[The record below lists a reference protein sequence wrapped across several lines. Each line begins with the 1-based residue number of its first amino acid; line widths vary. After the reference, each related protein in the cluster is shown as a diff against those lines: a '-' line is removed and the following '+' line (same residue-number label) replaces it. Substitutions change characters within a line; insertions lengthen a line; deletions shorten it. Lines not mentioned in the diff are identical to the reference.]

1 MNRNVE
7 DNSITDFVDKVK
19 SAQNEYIRQRQ
30 ELMSCE
36 PERLGIYLDVKGHLL
51 AHAAPFEWMWLTV
64 KKTDH
69 ADLCRVD
76 TSHTTWNMLV
86 SEATSCTQIFPLTF
100 IKPFDGVRQGKF
112 DEEIE
117 KKSKAVK

>member
-36 PERLGIYLDVKGHLL
+36 PERLGIYLDVRGNLL
-51 AHAAPFEWMWLTV
+51 AHTNPFEWMWISI
-64 KKTDH
+64 KRTDH

-76 TSHTTWNMLV
+76 TWHSTWDMLV

-100 IKPFDGVRQGKF
+100 IKPFDGVRLGRGY
-112 DEEIE
+112 E
-117 KKSKAVK
+117 KEKSEDAE

>member
-7 DNSITDFVDKVK
+7 DDSITDFVDKVK

-51 AHAAPFEWMWLTV
+51 AHPAPFEWMWLTV

-69 ADLCRVD
+69 ADLLRVD
-76 TSHTTWNMLV
+76 TSHSSWNMLV
-86 SEATSCTQIFPLTF
+86 SQATSCTQIFPLTF
-100 IKPFDGVRQGKF
+100 IKPFDGVRLGRAY
-112 DEEIE
+112 E
-117 KKSKAVK
+117 KEKSKETK

>member
-1 MNRNVE
+1 MSRSVE
-7 DNSITDFVDKVK
+7 DLDIADFVDKVK
-19 SAQNEYIRQRQ
+19 SELN

-69 ADLCRVD
+69 VDLCRVD

-100 IKPFDGVRQGKF
+100 IKPFDGVRRGKF

-117 KKSKAVK
+117 KKARP

>member
-7 DNSITDFVDKVK
+7 DPSITDFVDKVK

-36 PERLGIYLDVKGHLL
+36 PERLGIYLDVRGNLL
-51 AHAAPFEWMWLTV
+51 AHAAPFEWMRISI
-64 KKTDH
+64 KRTDH
-69 ADLCRVD
+69 VDLCRVD
-76 TSHTTWNMLV
+76 TRHSTWGMLV

-100 IKPFDGVRQGKF
+100 IKPFDGVRRGKF

-117 KKSKAVK
+117 GKSKDTK

>member
-7 DNSITDFVDKVK
+7 DNSIADFVDKVK

-36 PERLGIYLDVKGHLL
+36 PERLGIYLDAEGHLL
-51 AHAAPFEWMWLTV
+51 AHAAPFEWMRLTV

-76 TSHTTWNMLV
+76 TSHASWDMLV

-100 IKPFDGVRQGKF
+100 IKPFDGVTLGRLS
-112 DEEIE
+112 EEI
-117 KKSKAVK
+117 KKKART

>member
-7 DNSITDFVDKVK
+7 DDSITDFVDKVK

-36 PERLGIYLDVKGHLL
+36 PERLGIYLDVRGNLL
-51 AHAAPFEWMWLTV
+51 AHTDPSEWMRIIIKRTG
-64 KKTDH
+64 H

-76 TSHTTWNMLV
+76 TWHSTWDMLV

-100 IKPFDGVRQGKF
+100 IKPFDGVRRGKF

-117 KKSKAVK
+117 EKSKDTK

>member
-7 DNSITDFVDKVK
+7 DDSITDFVDKVK

-36 PERLGIYLDVKGHLL
+36 PERLGIYLDVRGNLL
-51 AHAAPFEWMWLTV
+51 AHTDPFEWMWISI
-64 KKTDH
+64 KRTDR

-76 TSHTTWNMLV
+76 TWHSTWDMLV
-86 SEATSCTQIFPLTF
+86 SEATSCTRIFPLTF
-100 IKPFDGVRQGKF
+100 IKPFDGVRRGKF
-112 DEEIE
+112 DEEIK
-117 KKSKAVK
+117 KKSKDVK

>member
-7 DNSITDFVDKVK
+7 DDSITDFVDKVK
-19 SAQNEYIRQRQ
+19 SARNEYIRQRQ

-36 PERLGIYLDVKGHLL
+36 PERLGIYLDVRGNLL
-51 AHAAPFEWMWLTV
+51 AHTDPFEWMWIIIKRTGN
-64 KKTDH
+64 

-76 TSHTTWNMLV
+76 MWHSTWDSLV

-100 IKPFDGVRQGKF
+100 IKPFDGVRVEQGY
-112 DEEIE
+112 E
-117 KKSKAVK
+117 KKQSEDTN

>member
-7 DNSITDFVDKVK
+7 DDSITDFVDKVK

-36 PERLGIYLDVKGHLL
+36 PERLGIYLDVQGKLL
-51 AHAAPFEWMWLTV
+51 AHTDPLEWMWISIKRTNNG
-64 KKTDH
+64 
-69 ADLCRVD
+69 DLCRVD
-76 TSHTTWNMLV
+76 TWHSTWEMLV

-100 IKPFDGVRQGKF
+100 IKPFDGVRRGKF

-117 KKSKAVK
+117 KKSKDAK